1 MNNAY
6 LPPDCLNATSLPINT
21 VWHIDIDHSE
31 LNETRRLLKETGFCK
46 HYAAFQ
52 SVATALKHLE
62 HSLVKPDLV
71 FLELFLPYQGG
82 IAFIES
88 IQASAERL
96 NIKIIILTSW
106 INLNPLLL
114 HRAKSFPQVIGF
126 LEKPFN
132 LQNLNNIIYPSNE
145 YQNNMTY

>member
-6 LPPDCLNATSLPINT
+6 FPEDFQSSQTTTMNT
-21 VWHIDIDHSE
+21 VWHIDIDSSE
-31 LNETRRLLKETGFCK
+31 HNEARRMLKETRLCK

-52 SVATALKHLE
+52 SVPAALKHLE
-62 HSLVKPDLV
+62 HTLVKPDLV

-82 IAFIES
+82 IAFIEA

-96 NIKIIILTSW
+96 HTKIIILTSW

-114 HRAKSFPQVIGF
+114 HQAKTYPQVIGF
-126 LEKPFN
+126 LEKPLN
-132 LQNLNNIIYPSNE
+132 MQNLNNILYPSHE
-145 YQNNMTY
+145 YQTNMTY

>member
-6 LPPDCLNATSLPINT
+6 FPEDFQDSHTATIST
-21 VWHIDIDHSE
+21 VWHIDIDSAEHHE
-31 LNETRRLLKETGFCK
+31 ARRLLKETGLCK

-52 SVATALKHLE
+52 SVSAALKHLE

-82 IAFIES
+82 IAFVEA
-88 IQASAERL
+88 IQARAEL
-96 NIKIIILTSW
+96 LHTKIIILTSW

-114 HRAKSFPQVIGF
+114 HQANAYPQVIGF
-126 LEKPFN
+126 LEKPLN
-132 LQNLNNIIYPSNE
+132 MQNLNNILYPSNE
-145 YQNNMTY
+145 YQSNMTY